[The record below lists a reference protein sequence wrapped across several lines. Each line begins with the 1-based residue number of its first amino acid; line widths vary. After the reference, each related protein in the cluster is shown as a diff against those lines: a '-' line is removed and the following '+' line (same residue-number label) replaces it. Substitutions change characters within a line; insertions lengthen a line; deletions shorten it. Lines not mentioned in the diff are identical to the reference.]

1 MFNLSPRDMNKLAL
15 QSRLLGAQAMG
26 LENVLVLQGDPVTER
41 DGFAAV
47 SELTATSSSPPSQS
61 STRA

>member
-1 MFNLSPRDMNKLAL
+1 MNKLAL

-47 SELTATSSSPPSQS
+47 SELTASQLIASIQAMNEGTTS
-61 STRA
+61 RARS